1 MISYSL
7 HLSNKKHALTTT
19 KKVAAASK
27 HNLRQYE
34 SPEYCRDN
42 IYVLVGGDNI
52 LDDLKEAYHQ
62 EFNACL
68 EEYNKGK
75 RADRQIDDYL
85 KYVSES
91 GKNDVAA
98 ELVIQLG
105 DAEFWHDKSL
115 EMKKQMLPI
124 FEDQLKHLQELVP
137 DFRIVSAVVH
147 LDEHSPH
154 AHVIGLPIGRGYK
167 RGMQKQAAK
176 TRVFTQETLTE
187 IQDKMH
193 KYAEQEMNE
202 HPEIF
207 EGEDLKEIEKG
218 RNSDWSKEFFV
229 RKKAEALE
237 SLNEQYAETTNAVEA
252 NETVLEELNKQT
264 EETIQTMVETEAQKE
279 FMRYAFLKEPKT
291 PIGKLVAG
299 AWRKFKE
306 WWDMH
311 KRKEVEE
318 KTRESVLGRL
328 EELKKETKE
337 HPRTP
342 VVPKKHRETELE

>member
-1 MISYSL
+1 MPTTRDGKTWRSQFYYEDWQGIR
-7 HLSNKKHALTTT
+7 HKK
-19 KKVAAASK
+19 
-27 HNLRQYE
+27 N
-34 SPEYCRDN
+34 
-42 IYVLVGGDNI
+42 
-52 LDDLKEAYHQ
+52 
-62 EFNACL
+62 
-68 EEYNKGK
+68 
-75 RADRQIDDYL
+75 
-85 KYVSES
+85 
-91 GKNDVAA
+91 
-98 ELVIQLG
+98 
-105 DAEFWHDKSL
+105 
-115 EMKKQMLPI
+115 
-124 FEDQLKHLQELVP
+124 
-137 DFRIVSAVVH
+137 
-147 LDEHSPH
+147 
-154 AHVIGLPIGRGYK
+154 K
-167 RGMQKQAAK
+167 RGFK
-176 TRVFTQETLTE
+176 TKAEAEEWERNFRQQQRKDLDINFENFVEIYIADVENRLRESTSLTE
-187 IQDKMH
+187 LQDKMH

-237 SLNEQYAETTNAVEA
+237 SLNEQYAETTNAVEV

-306 WWDMH
+306 WWDIH

-328 EELKKETKE
+328 AELKKETKE

-342 VVPKKHRETELE
+342 VVPKNTGKQSWNNLSLD

>member
-19 KKVAAASK
+19 IKVAAASK

-34 SPEYCRDN
+34 SPQYCRDN
-42 IYVLVGGDNI
+42 IFVLVGGDNI

-62 EFNACL
+62 EFDACL

-105 DAEFWHDKSL
+105 DAEFWPDKSL

-176 TRVFTQETLTE
+176 TRVFTQESLTE
-187 IQDKMH
+187 LQDKMH

-207 EGEDLKEIEKG
+207 EGEDLKEIE
-218 RNSDWSKEFFV
+218 
-229 RKKAEALE
+229 
-237 SLNEQYAETTNAVEA
+237 
-252 NETVLEELNKQT
+252 
-264 EETIQTMVETEAQKE
+264 
-279 FMRYAFLKEPKT
+279 
-291 PIGKLVAG
+291 
-299 AWRKFKE
+299 
-306 WWDMH
+306 
-311 KRKEVEE
+311 
-318 KTRESVLGRL
+318 
-328 EELKKETKE
+328 
-337 HPRTP
+337 
-342 VVPKKHRETELE
+342 

>member
-1 MISYSL
+1 
-7 HLSNKKHALTTT
+7 
-19 KKVAAASK
+19 
-27 HNLRQYE
+27 
-34 SPEYCRDN
+34 
-42 IYVLVGGDNI
+42 
-52 LDDLKEAYHQ
+52 
-62 EFNACL
+62 
-68 EEYNKGK
+68 
-75 RADRQIDDYL
+75 
-85 KYVSES
+85 
-91 GKNDVAA
+91 
-98 ELVIQLG
+98 
-105 DAEFWHDKSL
+105 
-115 EMKKQMLPI
+115 
-124 FEDQLKHLQELVP
+124 
-137 DFRIVSAVVH
+137 
-147 LDEHSPH
+147 
-154 AHVIGLPIGRGYK
+154 
-167 RGMQKQAAK
+167 MQKQAAK
-176 TRVFTQETLTE
+176 TRVFTQESLTE
-187 IQDKMH
+187 LQDKMH

-207 EGEDLKEIEKG
+207 EGENLKEIEKG

-237 SLNEQYAETTNAVEA
+237 SLNEQYAATTNAVEV

-328 EELKKETKE
+328 AELKKETKE

-342 VVPKKHRETELE
+342 GCTQKTQGNRVRITFTLIDSDGGVTRSRYMSSKQEVCKIIWTNAKQNIWTFCCVHDIITEYMRGGFRWLLDLKVKPLSLSLLPEKRMRL

>member
-34 SPEYCRDN
+34 SPQYCRDN
-42 IYVLVGGDNI
+42 IFVLVGGDNI

-62 EFNACL
+62 EFDACL
-68 EEYNKGK
+68 EECNKGK

-85 KYVSES
+85 VIIQTCSLYRN
-91 GKNDVAA
+91 GK
-98 ELVIQLG
+98 G
-105 DAEFWHDKSL
+105 
-115 EMKKQMLPI
+115 MLPI

-176 TRVFTQETLTE
+176 TRVFTQESLTE
-187 IQDKMH
+187 LQDKMH

-237 SLNEQYAETTNAVEA
+237 SLNEQYAETTNAVEV

-306 WWDMH
+306 WWDIH

-328 EELKKETKE
+328 AELKKETAE
-337 HPRTP
+337 RPRNQAIL
-342 VVPKKHRETELE
+342 KKHRGPELD